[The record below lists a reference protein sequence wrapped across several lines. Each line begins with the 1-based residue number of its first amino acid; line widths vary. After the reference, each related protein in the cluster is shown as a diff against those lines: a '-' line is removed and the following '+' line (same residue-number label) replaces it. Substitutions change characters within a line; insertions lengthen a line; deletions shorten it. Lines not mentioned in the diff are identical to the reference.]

1 MSNYQRFNNEFDK
14 MNTKDK
20 SYSRLEIDNA
30 YLQQQNEHLNKE
42 LSFTRYTINALKGIA
57 NQREAAL
64 NETRL
69 ELENALK
76 HIQFLTYT
84 LRQQRYSNGSLSG
97 IGLVND
103 TDLSDDQELSEEDE
117 LEEQQQQQ
125 KQQQQQQQRRPSLD
139 IMSKLPIRQP
149 PIVNPIFTSEH
160 SLVNDNIIMDY

>member
-1 MSNYQRFNNEFDK
+1 MSIEQFNNNESDK
-14 MNTKDK
+14 SLKDK
-20 SYSRLEIDNA
+20 NDFKVEIDNA

-42 LSFTRYTINALKGIA
+42 LSFARYTINALKGIV
-57 NQREAAL
+57 NQRDTAL
-64 NETRL
+64 NEARQ

-117 LEEQQQQQ
+117 LDE
-125 KQQQQQQQRRPSLD
+125 QQQQRRPMD

-149 PIVNPIFTSEH
+149 PMVNPIFTSEYP
-160 SLVNDNIIMDY
+160 LVNDNNSILDY